1 MDEKDW
7 IVLITLFEE
16 KNMTKAAERLY
27 MTQPALSYRLKNL
40 EAQFGVRLFYKRKK
54 GMEFT
59 SEGEHLV
66 DYSKEMLQEFRRV
79 KDDMLNM
86 SHEVS
91 GVLRLGVSS
100 NFAQYKLPA
109 ILKRFS
115 DQYPSVQ
122 FHVNTGWSAKVMDL
136 LHHSGVHLGIMR
148 GNYDWQGE
156 KQLLNEERLY
166 LISKTEIN
174 SEDLPKLP
182 MIYYQTDA
190 SLKSLIQKWW
200 NNQFTEP
207 PFIAMEV
214 DRQETCKEMVKNGL
228 GYSVVPEICL
238 QPSDELYTLALSY
251 KNNEPVIRDTWL
263 MYNSSALELSVV
275 KAFITFLNGNKA

>member
-1 MDEKDW
+1 
-7 IVLITLFEE
+7 
-16 KNMTKAAERLY
+16 
-27 MTQPALSYRLKNL
+27 
-40 EAQFGVRLFYKRKK
+40 
-54 GMEFT
+54 MEFT

-148 GNYDWQGE
+148 G
-156 KQLLNEERLY
+156 
-166 LISKTEIN
+166 I
-174 SEDLPKLP
+174 
-182 MIYYQTDA
+182 MIG
-190 SLKSLIQKWW
+190 K
-200 NNQFTEP
+200 
-207 PFIAMEV
+207 
-214 DRQETCKEMVKNGL
+214 G
-228 GYSVVPEICL
+228 
-238 QPSDELYTLALSY
+238 
-251 KNNEPVIRDTWL
+251 KNNC
-263 MYNSSALELSVV
+263 
-275 KAFITFLNGNKA
+275 

>member
-7 IVLITLFEE
+7 VVLITLFEE

-40 EAQFGVRLFYKRKK
+40 EAQFGVRLF
-54 GMEFT
+54 
-59 SEGEHLV
+59 SEGEYLV
-66 DYSKEMLQEFRRV
+66 EYAKEMLREFRKM
-79 KDDMLNM
+79 KDDILNM

-122 FHVNTGWSAKVMDL
+122 LHVNTGWSAKVMDL

-190 SLKSLIQKWW
+190 SLKSLIQKCGII
-200 NNQFTEP
+200 NF
-207 PFIAMEV
+207 MS
-214 DRQETCKEMVKNGL
+214 RL
-228 GYSVVPEICL
+228 SL
-238 QPSDELYTLALSY
+238 QW
-251 KNNEPVIRDTWL
+251 R
-263 MYNSSALELSVV
+263 
-275 KAFITFLNGNKA
+275 